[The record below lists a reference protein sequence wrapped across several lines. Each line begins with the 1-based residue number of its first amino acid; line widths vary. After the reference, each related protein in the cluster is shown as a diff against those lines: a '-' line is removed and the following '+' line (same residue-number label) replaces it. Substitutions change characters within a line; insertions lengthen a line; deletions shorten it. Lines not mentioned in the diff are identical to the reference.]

1 MRSGLQVGKSG
12 RAPVSPLDLK
22 GKVRKAVTGTR
33 RKRELQ
39 LMKSYTIGGFSQ
51 LRNQAADS
59 PPSAMEENPQ
69 LPSPELSNLLRACVS
84 VTKLKN
90 FPKGK

>member
-1 MRSGLQVGKSG
+1 
-12 RAPVSPLDLK
+12 
-22 GKVRKAVTGTR
+22 
-33 RKRELQ
+33 
-39 LMKSYTIGGFSQ
+39 MKSYTIGGFSQ